1 MAQSDSST
9 SSSSSESGRKCRALA
24 TFSTKCSNDFT
35 LIDSLRFRSHSKIDD
50 TYIKFC
56 SGTPY
61 LFTIFAHFWEKDI
74 STSHHVCFSHTLF
87 PANFVWAHHHALC
100 KRRHTHP
107 HTHTVTETHVDTCT
121 HPHAAKD
128 ARDVTST
135 SCPPCVAHCKLCRV
149 PSEAEDLCQSGFSC
163 KMNSRQNPKRFV
175 QDIIAN
181 PDPEHAASWEAT
193 KSHLQ
198 VRKPK
203 FALLEN
209 SAGLLCPP
217 QSLKVSNSRDGF

>member
-100 KRRHTHP
+100 KRRHTP
-107 HTHTVTETHVDTCT
+107 THTHSHRNTRRHMYTPTCCQGC
-121 HPHAAKD
+121 
-128 ARDVTST
+128 ARCHFDFMPT
-135 SCPPCVAHCKLCRV
+135 LCC
-149 PSEAEDLCQSGFSC
+149 S
-163 KMNSRQNPKRFV
+163 
-175 QDIIAN
+175 
-181 PDPEHAASWEAT
+181 
-193 KSHLQ
+193 LQ
-198 VRKPK
+198 
-203 FALLEN
+203 ALPRAFG
-209 SAGLLCPP
+209 S
-217 QSLKVSNSRDGF
+217 

>member
-1 MAQSDSST
+1 MT
-9 SSSSSESGRKCRALA
+9 HISSSVAGPP
-24 TFSTKCSNDFT
+24 TY
-35 LIDSLRFRSHSKIDD
+35 LRFLH
-50 TYIKFC
+50 T
-56 SGTPY
+56 SGKRTFRPATMCVFPT
-61 LFTIFAHFWEKDI
+61 LCFLQ
-74 STSHHVCFSHTLF
+74 TSCGHTTMHY
-87 PANFVWAHHHALC
+87 ASDGT
-100 KRRHTHP
+100 HT